1 MRRERFAWQLPTRC
15 PTLQP
20 GRQTLAINMAAYYDK
35 PQPLGEVLRG
45 LIDRLGLRKKIDE
58 ARVIEAWAEI
68 AGPTING
75 VTDKAWVKSGTL
87 YVRINSAAWRHE
99 LHLRRQAW
107 RTRLNH
113 HLDEELVREIVFC

>member
-1 MRRERFAWQLPTRC
+1 
-15 PTLQP
+15 
-20 GRQTLAINMAAYYDK
+20 MAAYYDK
-35 PQPLGEVLRG
+35 PQPLGEVLKG
-45 LIDRLGLRKKIDE
+45 LIDRLGLRRKIDE

-68 AGPTING
+68 AGTTING
-75 VTDKAWVKSGTL
+75 VTDKVWVKSGTL

>member
-1 MRRERFAWQLPTRC
+1 
-15 PTLQP
+15 
-20 GRQTLAINMAAYYDK
+20 MAAYYDK
-35 PQPLGEVLRG
+35 PQPLGEVLQG
-45 LIDRLGLRKKIDE
+45 LIDRMGLRKKIDE
-58 ARVIEAWAEI
+58 ARIIEAWAAM

-75 VTDKAWVKSGTL
+75 VTDKAWVKSGRL

-113 HLDEELVREIVFC
+113 HLDEDLVREIVFC